1 MRMLSVTEICRLF
14 EMTADRT
21 YDGEDVTL
29 FQHGLQTAWLAE
41 RAQATSALVAACLLH
56 DIGHLLDDQ
65 SSSASRRD
73 IDDQHEHHGA
83 DALASL
89 FGPEVTEPIRL
100 HVAAKRHLCHTR
112 PDYLDALS
120 ADSRR
125 SLDLQGGAFS
135 AEESA
140 AFLFRPHATDAVNL
154 RLWDDQ
160 AKLASVST
168 PSLAHF
174 AATLRICALPKG

>member
-14 EMTADRT
+14 ELKADQT
-21 YDGEDVTL
+21 YDDEDVTL

-41 RAQATSALVAACLLH
+41 RAQASSTLVAACLLH
-56 DIGHLLDDQ
+56 DIGHLLNDH
-65 SSSASRRD
+65 SGAASRRD
-73 IDDQHEHHGA
+73 SDDRHEHHGA
-83 DALASL
+83 DAIASL

-112 PDYLDALS
+112 PDYSAALS

-140 AFLFRPHATDAVNL
+140 AFLLRPHAADAVSL

-160 AKLASVST
+160 AKLAGVAT

-174 AATLRICALPKG
+174 AATLRICALPKS